1 MFPSANESSITTLLP
16 AVEPEW
22 NDVDQDLVQ
31 AFQEN
36 QTLREHILQHTQL
49 MQLLT
54 HQLATPLTAL
64 NGAVHLLSEPSLALN
79 QRQEFLEVTEQKLCS
94 LTKLLRDLMALR
106 NVETGKIA
114 TQPSSF
120 SVQTLVKEVVAGLAP
135 YPMTDQFGAELPPV
149 WGDRWQVSQILVNF
163 LSNAI
168 KYSPNGRAIDV
179 GAAVKQSG
187 WVEIWVQ
194 DYGLGIP
201 EADQPHLFNRFY
213 RVKHGDR
220 QNIEGTGLGL
230 SLCKLL
236 VENQGGQLG
245 FESTHGTGSRFYFTL
260 PIASVSTQLH
270 LLLDEG

>member
-1 MFPSANESSITTLLP
+1 MFSSANESSIYTLP
-16 AVEPEW
+16 PSIEPEW
-22 NDVDQDLVQ
+22 SGVDQDLAQ

-36 QTLREHILQHTQL
+36 QTLREHILQHAQL

-64 NGAVHLLSEPSLALN
+64 NGAVHLLGEPSLALE
-79 QRQEFLEVTEQKLCS
+79 QRQEFLGVIQQKLHS
-94 LTKLLRDLMALR
+94 LTTLLRDLMALR

-114 TQPSSF
+114 TQPISF
-120 SVQTLVKEVVAGLAP
+120 CFKMLVAEVMAGFAP
-135 YPMTDQFGAELPPV
+135 YPVTYQFGAELPQV
-149 WGDRWQVSQILVNF
+149 WGDRWQVSQVLVNF

-168 KYSPNGRAIDV
+168 KYSPNGRAIEV

-220 QNIEGTGLGL
+220 ENIEGTGLGL
-230 SLCKLL
+230 SLCKIL

-245 FESTHGTGSRFYFTL
+245 FESTHGVGSRFYFTL
-260 PIASVSTQLH
+260 PIAPMI
-270 LLLDEG
+270 DR

>member
-1 MFPSANESSITTLLP
+1 MFSSANDCSISALLP
-16 AVEPEW
+16 TVEPEW
-22 NDVDQDLVQ
+22 DTVDPDLGQ

-36 QTLREHILQHTQL
+36 QTLREQTLQQAQL

-64 NGAVHLLSEPSLALN
+64 NGAVHILGEPSLTLE
-79 QRQEFLEVTEQKLCS
+79 QRQEFLEVTQQKLHS
-94 LTKLLRDLMALR
+94 LKNLLRGLMALR

-114 TQPSSF
+114 TQPMSF
-120 SVQTLVKEVVAGLAP
+120 WVETLVNEVMAGFSP
-135 YPMTDQFGAELPPV
+135 YPVSYQLGADLPQV
-149 WGDRWQVSQILVNF
+149 WGDRWQVSQVLVNF

-168 KYSPNGRAIDV
+168 KYSPNGQPIEV
-179 GAAVKQSG
+179 GAAIKQSG

-194 DYGLGIP
+194 DHGLGIP
-201 EADQPHLFNRFY
+201 KADQPHLFNRFY

-245 FESTHGTGSRFYFTL
+245 FESVHGSGSRFYFTL
-260 PIASVSTQLH
+260 PIASAST
-270 LLLDEG
+270 

>member
-1 MFPSANESSITTLLP
+1 MFSSANDRSVSALLP
-16 AVEPEW
+16 AVEPELGTI
-22 NDVDQDLVQ
+22 DQNLVQ

-36 QTLREHILQHTQL
+36 QTLREQILHQAQL

-64 NGAVHLLSEPSLALN
+64 NGAVHILGEPWLTLE
-79 QRQEFLEVTEQKLCS
+79 QRQEFLEVTQQKLHA
-94 LTKLLRDLMALR
+94 LTNLLRDLMALR

-114 TQPSSF
+114 TQPMNF
-120 SVQTLVKEVVAGLAP
+120 CVETLVQEVIAGFSP
-135 YPMTDQFGAELPPV
+135 YPVRYQLGAELPQV
-149 WGDRWQVSQILVNF
+149 TGDRWQVSQVLVNF

-168 KYSPNGRAIDV
+168 KYSPRGQAIEV

-201 EADQPHLFNRFY
+201 EVDQPHLFNRFY

-236 VENQGGQLG
+236 VENQGGQIG
-245 FESTHGTGSRFYFTL
+245 FESVHGSGSRFYFTL
-260 PIASVSTQLH
+260 PIAPAST
-270 LLLDEG
+270 